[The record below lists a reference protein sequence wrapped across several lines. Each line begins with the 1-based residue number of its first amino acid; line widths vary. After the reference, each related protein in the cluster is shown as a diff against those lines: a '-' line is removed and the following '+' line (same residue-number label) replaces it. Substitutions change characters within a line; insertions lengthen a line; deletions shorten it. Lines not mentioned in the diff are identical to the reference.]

1 MSKKVFNEI
10 MAGFKE
16 AIAHAKGD
24 ASKARVRRGSKDI
37 DVAYIRAKMKL
48 SQPMFAEL
56 CGVSVGTLRN
66 WEQKRRDPTGPARAL
81 LLLVQ
86 AAPMS
91 ALMVARQQ
99 QRQAA

>member
-1 MSKKVFNEI
+1 MSRKVVKDLL
-10 MAGFKE
+10 ASVDE
-16 AIAHAKGD
+16 AIAHANGD

-48 SQPMFAEL
+48 SQPAFADL

-86 AAPMS
+86 QAPMS
-91 ALMVARQQ
+91 ALLLS
-99 QRQAA
+99 QRDRRAA